1 MILVVVHGAV
11 AQLVAHLHG
20 MQGVR
25 GSSPLSSTRGR
36 ARSSDRALS
45 LCGVRSVCSALGVE
59 CARCGVHHVE
69 CAMWSALRRDDASS
83 PCHVSPL
90 VLTRAASPRSR
101 IRGPPEDRAARS
113 SQLAA
118 CRSLSAVCRRL
129 FAAGCSPSAARRQRC
144 WLRRRWCRLWLAGVQ
159 AREVGVAPL
168 APWRT
173 EGPPARRVPPRGRGQ
188 HQDSQ
193 HLVREIAMMPAS
205 V

>member
-59 CARCGVHHVE
+59 CT
-69 CAMWSALRRDDASS
+69 MSSALRRDDASS

-90 VLTRAASPRSR
+90 VLTRAPSPRSR
-101 IRGPPEDRAARS
+101 IRGPPEDRAACS
-113 SQLAA
+113 LPLAVR
-118 CRSLSAVCRRL
+118 CLPPAVCRRL
-129 FAAGCSPSAARRQRC
+129 FAVRCSPPALLASAPMVPTLVGRC
-144 WLRRRWCRLWLAGVQ
+144 PGS
-159 AREVGVAPL
+159 
-168 APWRT
+168 
-173 EGPPARRVPPRGRGQ
+173 RGR
-188 HQDSQ
+188 
-193 HLVREIAMMPAS
+193 RCAACS
-205 V
+205 VAHGGSTG

>member
-90 VLTRAASPRSR
+90 VLTRAPSPRSR
-101 IRGPPEDRAARS
+101 IRGPPEDRAACS
-113 SQLAA
+113 LQLAA
-118 CRSLSAVCRRL
+118 CSLPLAVRCLPPAVRRPLLAASVAGFGADGADCGWPVSRLARSALRRL
-129 FAAGCSPSAARRQRC
+129 
-144 WLRRRWCRLWLAGVQ
+144 LRG
-159 AREVGVAPL
+159 
-168 APWRT
+168 
-173 EGPPARRVPPRGRGQ
+173 ARRVHRLEECLPGGAGSTRTPSTSSGR
-188 HQDSQ
+188 S
-193 HLVREIAMMPAS
+193 R
-205 V
+205 